1 LVVAWCMKGIYTL
14 GWANT
19 SITPSISRI
28 GGLVVK
34 LAVAILH
41 RTVSASPG
49 FDSRPMHFCCCTGRR
64 ECRDC
69 GGVEWGIWSFAKN
82 AQTSRIGG
90 AQSTPTAVRF
100 PADAPPTVA
109 ILIAIAMV

>member
-1 LVVAWCMKGIYTL
+1 M
-14 GWANT
+14 
-19 SITPSISRI
+19 
-28 GGLVVK
+28 VK

-69 GGVEWGIWSFAKN
+69 GGLDCGIWFFAKMRGRHVSVGHS
-82 AQTSRIGG
+82 QHQPHPSVSVEVGL
-90 AQSTPTAVRF
+90 
-100 PADAPPTVA
+100 PA
-109 ILIAIAMV
+109 